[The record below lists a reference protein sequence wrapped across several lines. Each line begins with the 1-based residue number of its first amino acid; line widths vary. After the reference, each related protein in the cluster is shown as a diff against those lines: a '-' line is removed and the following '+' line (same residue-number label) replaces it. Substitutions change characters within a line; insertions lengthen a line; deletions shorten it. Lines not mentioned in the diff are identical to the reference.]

1 MATKRPRLDPRNLI
15 SEGIT
20 IVRSK
25 SLTFSNYRMLFGG
38 IVFLESENEN
48 PPFNRRNRLENVSI
62 SVVIGYENSK
72 KKRVTVNTFEESV
85 ETGY

>member
-1 MATKRPRLDPRNLI
+1 
-15 SEGIT
+15 
-20 IVRSK
+20 
-25 SLTFSNYRMLFGG
+25 MLFGG